1 MIICHQFSCHIRT
14 CTDHDPII
22 TDTCLHINNASIR
35 ITEIIDQCRLRFCSL
50 YGNSI
55 SVSLDSINA
64 EISCCTLMIGNQS
77 IQAFLYCL
85 SVTGTSIGEHN
96 SVIQCDLPGQLINIF
111 ILFCDPWLYL
121 HGIGITEKSFP
132 YSITDTRPSCI
143 CILWINI
150 CLFIFRIKGG
160 ITKYQCLFFCCQC
173 WHSCRSYRQPQGNC
187 HCQKFLCSH
196 FLSSSFVFILLI
208 MNGCSSDP
216 DSHGLYHLTD

>member
-14 CTDHDPII
+14 CTDHNTII
-22 TDTCLHINNASIR
+22 TDTCLHINNASVR

-77 IQAFLYCL
+77 LQAFLYCL

-96 SVIQCDLPGQLINIF
+96 SVIQCDLPGQLVNIF
-111 ILFCDPWLYL
+111 ILFCDPWLYF

-132 YSITDTRPSCI
+132 YSITDASPSCI

-160 ITKYQCLFFCCQC
+160 ITKYKCLFVCCQC

-208 MNGCSSDP
+208 INDCSSDP

>member
-14 CTDHDPII
+14 CTDYNPII

-35 ITEIIDQCRLRFCSL
+35 ITEIIDKCRLRFCSL

-55 SVSLDSINA
+55 SVRLDSINA

-77 IQAFLYCL
+77 LQAFLYCL

-96 SVIQCDLPGQLINIF
+96 SVIQCDLPGQLVNIF
-111 ILFCDPWLYL
+111 ILFCDPWLYF

-160 ITKYQCLFFCCQC
+160 ITKYEGLFVSSHRR
-173 WHSCRSYRQPQGNC
+173 HSCHSYRHPQGNC
-187 HCQKFLCSH
+187 HCKKFLCSH
-196 FLSSSFVFILLI
+196 FLSSSCFHILI
-208 MNGCSSDP
+208 VSGCFSDP
-216 DSHGLYHLTD
+216 DNHGPYHLTD